1 VKRKF
6 RLRKSAD
13 FERVRRLGKSF
24 AHPLI
29 VLIVNENQTESVHVG
44 VATARSLGKAVVRNR
59 AKRLIHAAIQA
70 QLNCIRPGHDL
81 VLIARQPML
90 DASFQEIKNTI
101 SILLR
106 RANVLISYDD

>member
-1 VKRKF
+1 MKRRF

-13 FERVRRLGKSF
+13 FERVRRSGKSF

-29 VLIVNENQTESVHVG
+29 VLIVNENQAGNVRVG
-44 VATARSLGKAVVRNR
+44 VATAHSLGKAVVRNR
-59 AKRLIHAAIQA
+59 AKRLIRAAIQA

-90 DASFQEIKNTI
+90 EASYQEIETTI
-101 SILLR
+101 SMLLR
-106 RANVLISYDD
+106 HANVLISYDD